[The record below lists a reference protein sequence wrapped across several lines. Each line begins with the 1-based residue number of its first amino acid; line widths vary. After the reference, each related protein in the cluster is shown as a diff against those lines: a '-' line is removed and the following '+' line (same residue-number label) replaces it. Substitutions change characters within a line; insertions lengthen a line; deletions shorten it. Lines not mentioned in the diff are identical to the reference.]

1 MGIKNNFFFL
11 DCIYSIEK
19 EKSSLNMLKKKK
31 AKALESEIS
40 LFSKFPCCNFP
51 TNGSRSF
58 SFPSN
63 KLKLKVR
70 YYWNFNVLKN
80 NQHAANYSHTL
91 SHPHIFTF
99 FFSQI
104 VRVTSFTMHNKLVAV
119 ATTSF
124 LSLDHIC
131 GYAFSLLIIFFKF
144 QNHSFTRYPAIPLK
158 HI

>member
-1 MGIKNNFFFL
+1 
-11 DCIYSIEK
+11 
-19 EKSSLNMLKKKK
+19 MLKKKRSK
-31 AKALESEIS
+31 STRKWDIPLLEVSVVQ
-40 LFSKFPCCNFP
+40 FSNQRFTQFQL
-51 TNGSRSF
+51 SF
-58 SFPSN
+58 QQV
-63 KLKLKVR
+63 KVKVR

-80 NQHAANYSHTL
+80 NQHTANYSHTL

-144 QNHSFTRYPAIPLK
+144 QNHSITRYPAVPLK